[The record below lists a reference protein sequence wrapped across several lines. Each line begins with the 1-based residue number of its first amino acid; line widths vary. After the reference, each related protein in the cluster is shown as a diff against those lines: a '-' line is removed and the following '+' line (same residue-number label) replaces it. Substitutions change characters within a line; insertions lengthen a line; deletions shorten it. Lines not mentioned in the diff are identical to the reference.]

1 MESLMTA
8 DKHVLSCPLGEAQPE
23 AGQMK
28 EVAAGVYWLRMPLPF
43 ALNHINVWLLRDEI
57 NGREGWTLIDTGV
70 ARPEIQAHWE
80 HVFEHGLDGLP
91 VLRVV
96 VTYMHPDHVGLA
108 GWVCE
113 RWDAPLYMTMTDYM
127 VARFWTQ
134 PDPEG
139 SLSSGPNGR
148 AAAAH
153 FARHGLTDPQA
164 QAQIAERAGY
174 YPSLVG
180 PLPPRF
186 HRLLHGESLRMAGC
200 DWQIIVGYGHAPEHA
215 ALYSAKLGV
224 LISGDMVLP
233 RISTNVSV
241 FDIEPEANPLTQ
253 FLTSLHRYD
262 DLPADTLVLP
272 SHGHPFIGL
281 HTRIAQL
288 RAHHQDRLHD
298 TYEACAHGLSAAE
311 LVPVLFKRQL
321 DIHQLSFAMGEA
333 VAHLHALWYGGTL
346 RREQDADGVYRFY
359 AI

>member
-8 DKHVLSCPLGEAQPE
+8 DKHVLSYPLGEAQPE
-23 AGQMK
+23 AGQMM

-57 NGREGWTLIDTGV
+57 DGREGWTLIDTGV

-96 VTYMHPDHVGLA
+96 VTHMHPDHVGLA

-153 FARHGLTDPQA
+153 LDR
-164 QAQIAERAGY
+164 
-174 YPSLVG
+174 
-180 PLPPRF
+180 
-186 HRLLHGESLRMAGC
+186 
-200 DWQIIVGYGHAPEHA
+200 
-215 ALYSAKLGV
+215 K
-224 LISGDMVLP
+224 
-233 RISTNVSV
+233 SV
-241 FDIEPEANPLTQ
+241 
-253 FLTSLHRYD
+253 
-262 DLPADTLVLP
+262 V
-272 SHGHPFIGL
+272 
-281 HTRIAQL
+281 
-288 RAHHQDRLHD
+288 
-298 TYEACAHGLSAAE
+298 
-311 LVPVLFKRQL
+311 
-321 DIHQLSFAMGEA
+321 
-333 VAHLHALWYGGTL
+333 
-346 RREQDADGVYRFY
+346 
-359 AI
+359 